1 MAPVI
6 VLLLGG
12 AAIMGAGLYAGHK
25 ILTKQRVDGIA
36 ALDELLT
43 KHELKSA
50 TFAKGVRKA
59 AEEAFG

>member
-1 MAPVI
+1 
-6 VLLLGG
+6 
-12 AAIMGAGLYAGHK
+12 MGAGLYAGHK